1 MLVTTYLELVVNA
14 FSTAKGF
21 TDTLTK
27 TRGTT
32 QRLLM
37 LRGHCVIQGKTHLYP
52 QLLDHSFVGG
62 DLLPQDRNLLVLNCD
77 LFL

>member
-1 MLVTTYLELVVNA
+1 
-14 FSTAKGF
+14 
-21 TDTLTK
+21 
-27 TRGTT
+27 
-32 QRLLM
+32 M

-77 LFL
+77 LFLQPRSLDKLLLEALAESHRGRGRRGSKYRHAWP